1 MISSKELR
9 QKDLE
14 ITQNGYNI
22 AEVDALMAE
31 SAATI
36 DAYEKQSGDL
46 YHKLEVLAGKIEE
59 YRQEEDAIKTALV
72 TAQKMADKITK
83 ESNETASL
91 LISKSEETAKDTVA
105 NAKAESDK
113 IISSAREYSTNLI
126 AEKTQQAEE
135 ITNKAQDKANEVIA
149 SAKVVA
155 QDILDQA
162 KQISDDLI
170 AKSKA
175 EKEAYEILSNTI
187 KNDAKEFIEKVKSL
201 YNNELDALNSA
212 KLDKENADT
221 DAEEK
226 SIADI
231 DSEVSGLV
239 DEINEFTSFIPQPT
253 STKES
258 GDDAEDSEAEEF
270 ESLNDSEAE
279 ETETLQEVIAADD
292 AEDSEE
298 EIEYEREEDNK
309 EPSFDLNEIEYEEIT
324 DDDDEDDIT
333 VDDEKPVI
341 EEDDEPADPME
352 AVEAFSQNQITPIKS
367 DSPIPEISE
376 DADMEDDDDLFD
388 NSGELPF
395 EAYFNVNQQDVHND
409 KSQTISLIPPEDDE
423 DDEPQPKFK
432 GIFKKKK

>member
-212 KLDKENADT
+212 KLDKENDDT
-221 DAEEK
+221 ESEEK
-226 SIADI
+226 SIAEI

-239 DEINEFTSFIPQPT
+239 DEIEEFTSSIPQPI
-253 STKES
+253 SSEES
-258 GDDAEDSEAEEF
+258 DDDTEDAEAEE
-270 ESLNDSEAE
+270 A
-279 ETETLQEVIAADD
+279 ETLQEVIAPDD

-309 EPSFDLNEIEYEEIT
+309 EPAFDLNEIEYEEIT
-324 DDDDEDDIT
+324 DDEDDIT
-333 VDDEKPVI
+333 EDDEKPVI
-341 EEDDEPADPME
+341 EEDEPADPME

-409 KSQTISLIPPEDDE
+409 KSQTISLIPPEGDE

>member
-155 QDILDQA
+155 QDILEQA

-212 KLDKENADT
+212 KLDKENDDT
-221 DAEEK
+221 ESEEK
-226 SIADI
+226 SIAEI

-239 DEINEFTSFIPQPT
+239 DEIEEFTSSIPQPI
-253 STKES
+253 SSEES
-258 GDDAEDSEAEEF
+258 DEDTEDAEAEEA
-270 ESLNDSEAE
+270 EA
-279 ETETLQEVIAADD
+279 LQEVIAPDD

-309 EPSFDLNEIEYEEIT
+309 EPAFDLNEIEYEEIR
-324 DDDDEDDIT
+324 DDEDEDDIT
-333 VDDEKPVI
+333 EDDEKPVI

-409 KSQTISLIPPEDDE
+409 KSQTISLIPPEGDE

>member
-212 KLDKENADT
+212 KLDKENDDT
-221 DAEEK
+221 ESEEK
-226 SIADI
+226 SIAEI

-239 DEINEFTSFIPQPT
+239 DEIEEFTSSIPQPI
-253 STKES
+253 SSEES
-258 GDDAEDSEAEEF
+258 DDDTEDAEAEEADAF
-270 ESLNDSEAE
+270 
-279 ETETLQEVIAADD
+279 QEVIAPDD

-309 EPSFDLNEIEYEEIT
+309 EPAFDLNEIEYEEIT

-333 VDDEKPVI
+333 EDDEKPVI
-341 EEDDEPADPME
+341 EEEEPADPME

-409 KSQTISLIPPEDDE
+409 KSQTISLIPPEGDE

>member
-212 KLDKENADT
+212 KLDKENDDT
-221 DAEEK
+221 ESEEK
-226 SIADI
+226 SIAEI

-239 DEINEFTSFIPQPT
+239 DEIEEFTSSIPQPI
-253 STKES
+253 SSEES
-258 GDDAEDSEAEEF
+258 GDDTEDAEAEE
-270 ESLNDSEAE
+270 AE
-279 ETETLQEVIAADD
+279 TFQEVIAADD

-298 EIEYEREEDNK
+298 ETEYEREEDNK
-309 EPSFDLNEIEYEEIT
+309 EPAFDLNEIEYEEIT

-333 VDDEKPVI
+333 EDDEKPVI
-341 EEDDEPADPME
+341 EEDEPADPME

-409 KSQTISLIPPEDDE
+409 KSQTISLIPPEGDE

>member
-212 KLDKENADT
+212 KLDKENDDT
-221 DAEEK
+221 ESEEK
-226 SIADI
+226 SIAEI

-239 DEINEFTSFIPQPT
+239 DEIEEFTSSIPQPI
-253 STKES
+253 SSEES
-258 GDDAEDSEAEEF
+258 DDDTEDAEAEE
-270 ESLNDSEAE
+270 AE
-279 ETETLQEVIAADD
+279 DFQEVIAPDD

-309 EPSFDLNEIEYEEIT
+309 EPAFDLNEIEYEEIT
-324 DDDDEDDIT
+324 DDEDDIT
-333 VDDEKPVI
+333 EDDEKPVI

-409 KSQTISLIPPEDDE
+409 KSQTISLIPPEGDE

>member
-212 KLDKENADT
+212 KLDKEKDDT
-221 DAEEK
+221 ESEEK
-226 SIADI
+226 SIAEI

-239 DEINEFTSFIPQPT
+239 DEIEEFTSSIPQPL
-253 STKES
+253 SSEES
-258 GDDAEDSEAEEF
+258 DDDTEDA
-270 ESLNDSEAE
+270 EAE
-279 ETETLQEVIAADD
+279 ETEDLQEMIAADD

-309 EPSFDLNEIEYEEIT
+309 EPAFDLNEIEYEEIT
-324 DDDDEDDIT
+324 DDEDDIT
-333 VDDEKPVI
+333 EDDEKPVI
-341 EEDDEPADPME
+341 EEDEPADPME

-409 KSQTISLIPPEDDE
+409 KSQTISLIPPEGDE

>member
-212 KLDKENADT
+212 KLDKENDDT
-221 DAEEK
+221 ESEEK
-226 SIADI
+226 SIAEI

-239 DEINEFTSFIPQPT
+239 DEIEEFTSSIPQPL
-253 STKES
+253 SSEES
-258 GDDAEDSEAEEF
+258 DDDTEDAEAEE
-270 ESLNDSEAE
+270 AE
-279 ETETLQEVIAADD
+279 DLQEMIAADD

-309 EPSFDLNEIEYEEIT
+309 EPAFDLNEIEYEEIT

-333 VDDEKPVI
+333 EDDEKPVI
-341 EEDDEPADPME
+341 EEDEPADPME

-409 KSQTISLIPPEDDE
+409 KSQTISLIPPEGDE

>member
-212 KLDKENADT
+212 KLDKENDDT
-221 DAEEK
+221 ESEEK
-226 SIADI
+226 SIAEI

-239 DEINEFTSFIPQPT
+239 DEIEEFTSSIPQPI
-253 STKES
+253 SSEES
-258 GDDAEDSEAEEF
+258 DDDTEDAEAEE
-270 ESLNDSEAE
+270 AE
-279 ETETLQEVIAADD
+279 DLQEVIAPDD

-309 EPSFDLNEIEYEEIT
+309 EPAFDLNEIEYEEIT

-333 VDDEKPVI
+333 EDDEKPVI
-341 EEDDEPADPME
+341 EEDEPADPME

-376 DADMEDDDDLFD
+376 DADMEDDDDDLFD

-409 KSQTISLIPPEDDE
+409 KSQTISLIPPEGDE

>member
-135 ITNKAQDKANEVIA
+135 ITNKAQDRANEVIA

-212 KLDKENADT
+212 KLDKENDDT
-221 DAEEK
+221 ESEEK
-226 SIADI
+226 SIAEI

-239 DEINEFTSFIPQPT
+239 DEIEEFTSSIPQPI
-253 STKES
+253 SSEES
-258 GDDAEDSEAEEF
+258 DDDTEEAEAEE
-270 ESLNDSEAE
+270 A
-279 ETETLQEVIAADD
+279 ETLQEVIAPDD

-298 EIEYEREEDNK
+298 ETEYEREEDNK
-309 EPSFDLNEIEYEEIT
+309 EPAFDLNEIEYEEIT

-333 VDDEKPVI
+333 EDDEKPVI

-409 KSQTISLIPPEDDE
+409 KSQTISLIPPEGDE

>member
-212 KLDKENADT
+212 KLDKENDDT
-221 DAEEK
+221 ESEEK
-226 SIADI
+226 SIAEI

-239 DEINEFTSFIPQPT
+239 DEIEEFTSSIPQPI
-253 STKES
+253 SSEES
-258 GDDAEDSEAEEF
+258 DDDTEDAEAEEA
-270 ESLNDSEAE
+270 EA
-279 ETETLQEVIAADD
+279 LQEVIAPDD

-309 EPSFDLNEIEYEEIT
+309 EPAFDLNEIEYEEIT

-333 VDDEKPVI
+333 EDDEKPLI
-341 EEDDEPADPME
+341 EEDEPADPME

-409 KSQTISLIPPEDDE
+409 KSQTISLIPPEGDE

>member
-155 QDILDQA
+155 QDILEQA

-212 KLDKENADT
+212 KLDKENDDT
-221 DAEEK
+221 ESEEK
-226 SIADI
+226 SIAEI

-239 DEINEFTSFIPQPT
+239 DEIEEFTSSIPQPI
-253 STKES
+253 SSEES
-258 GDDAEDSEAEEF
+258 DDDTEDAEAEE
-270 ESLNDSEAE
+270 AE
-279 ETETLQEVIAADD
+279 TFQEVIAPDD

-298 EIEYEREEDNK
+298 ETEYEREEDNK
-309 EPSFDLNEIEYEEIT
+309 EPAFDLNEIEYEEIT
-324 DDDDEDDIT
+324 DDEDDIT
-333 VDDEKPVI
+333 EDDEKPVI
-341 EEDDEPADPME
+341 EEDEPADPME
-352 AVEAFSQNQITPIKS
+352 AVEAFSQNQITPIKT

-395 EAYFNVNQQDVHND
+395 EADLNVNQQDVHND
-409 KSQTISLIPPEDDE
+409 KSQTISLIPPEGDE

>member
-212 KLDKENADT
+212 KLDKENDDT
-221 DAEEK
+221 ESEEK
-226 SIADI
+226 SIAEI

-239 DEINEFTSFIPQPT
+239 DEIEEFTSSIPQPI
-253 STKES
+253 SSEES
-258 GDDAEDSEAEEF
+258 DDDTEDAEAEEA
-270 ESLNDSEAE
+270 EA
-279 ETETLQEVIAADD
+279 LQEVIAPDD

-309 EPSFDLNEIEYEEIT
+309 EPAFDLNEIEYEEIT

-333 VDDEKPVI
+333 EDDEKPVI

-409 KSQTISLIPPEDDE
+409 KSQIISLIPPEGDE

>member
-212 KLDKENADT
+212 KLDKENDDT
-221 DAEEK
+221 ESEEK
-226 SIADI
+226 SIAEI

-239 DEINEFTSFIPQPT
+239 DEIEEFTSSIPQPI
-253 STKES
+253 SSEES
-258 GDDAEDSEAEEF
+258 DDDTEDAEAEE
-270 ESLNDSEAE
+270 A
-279 ETETLQEVIAADD
+279 ETLQEVIASDD

-309 EPSFDLNEIEYEEIT
+309 EPAFDLNEIEYEEIT

-333 VDDEKPVI
+333 EDDEKPVI

-409 KSQTISLIPPEDDE
+409 KSQTISLIPPEGDE

>member
-1 MISSKELR
+1 MISSKELK

-212 KLDKENADT
+212 KLDKENDDT
-221 DAEEK
+221 ESEEK
-226 SIADI
+226 SIAEI
-231 DSEVSGLV
+231 DNEVSGLV
-239 DEINEFTSFIPQPT
+239 DEIEEFTSSIPQPI
-253 STKES
+253 SSEES
-258 GDDAEDSEAEEF
+258 DDDTENAETEEA
-270 ESLNDSEAE
+270 
-279 ETETLQEVIAADD
+279 ETLQEVVAADD

-309 EPSFDLNEIEYEEIT
+309 EPAFDLNEIEYEEIT
-324 DDDDEDDIT
+324 DDEDDIT
-333 VDDEKPVI
+333 EDDEKPVI
-341 EEDDEPADPME
+341 EEDEPADPME

-409 KSQTISLIPPEDDE
+409 KSQTISLIPPEGDE

>member
-212 KLDKENADT
+212 KLDKENDDT
-221 DAEEK
+221 ESEEK
-226 SIADI
+226 SIAEI

-239 DEINEFTSFIPQPT
+239 DEIEEFTSSIPQPI
-253 STKES
+253 SSEES
-258 GDDAEDSEAEEF
+258 DDDTEDAEAEEA
-270 ESLNDSEAE
+270 EA
-279 ETETLQEVIAADD
+279 LQEVIAADD

-309 EPSFDLNEIEYEEIT
+309 EPAFDLNEIEYEEIT

-333 VDDEKPVI
+333 EDDEKPVI
-341 EEDDEPADPME
+341 EEDEPADPME

-409 KSQTISLIPPEDDE
+409 KSQTISLIPPEGDE

>member
-155 QDILDQA
+155 QDILEQA

-212 KLDKENADT
+212 KLDKENDDT
-221 DAEEK
+221 ESEEK
-226 SIADI
+226 SIAEI

-239 DEINEFTSFIPQPT
+239 DEIEEFTSSIPQPI
-253 STKES
+253 SSEES
-258 GDDAEDSEAEEF
+258 DDDTEDAEAEEA
-270 ESLNDSEAE
+270 DD
-279 ETETLQEVIAADD
+279 LQEVIAPDD

-309 EPSFDLNEIEYEEIT
+309 EPAFDLNEIEYEEIT

-333 VDDEKPVI
+333 EDDEKPVI
-341 EEDDEPADPME
+341 EEEDEPADPME

-409 KSQTISLIPPEDDE
+409 KSQTISLIPPEGDE

>member
-187 KNDAKEFIEKVKSL
+187 KNDAKEFIEKIKNL

-212 KLDKENADT
+212 KLDKENDDT
-221 DAEEK
+221 ESEEK

-239 DEINEFTSFIPQPT
+239 DEIEEFTSSIPQPI
-253 STKES
+253 SSEES
-258 GDDAEDSEAEEF
+258 DDDTEDAEAEE
-270 ESLNDSEAE
+270 AE
-279 ETETLQEVIAADD
+279 DLQEVIAPDD

-309 EPSFDLNEIEYEEIT
+309 EPAFDLNEIEYEEIT

-333 VDDEKPVI
+333 EDDEKPVI
-341 EEDDEPADPME
+341 EEDEPADPME

-409 KSQTISLIPPEDDE
+409 KSQTISLIPPEGDE

>member
-212 KLDKENADT
+212 KLDKENDDT
-221 DAEEK
+221 ESEEK
-226 SIADI
+226 SIAEI

-239 DEINEFTSFIPQPT
+239 DEIEEFTSSIPQPI
-253 STKES
+253 SSEES
-258 GDDAEDSEAEEF
+258 GDDTEDAEAEE
-270 ESLNDSEAE
+270 AE
-279 ETETLQEVIAADD
+279 DFQEVIAPDD

-298 EIEYEREEDNK
+298 ETEYEREEDNK
-309 EPSFDLNEIEYEEIT
+309 EPAFDLNEIEYEEIT

-333 VDDEKPVI
+333 EDDEKPVI
-341 EEDDEPADPME
+341 EEDEPADPME

-409 KSQTISLIPPEDDE
+409 KSQTISLIPPEGDE

>member
-212 KLDKENADT
+212 KLDKENDDT
-221 DAEEK
+221 ESEEK
-226 SIADI
+226 SIAEI

-239 DEINEFTSFIPQPT
+239 DEIEEFTSSIPQPI
-253 STKES
+253 SSEES
-258 GDDAEDSEAEEF
+258 GDDTEDAEAEEA
-270 ESLNDSEAE
+270 EA
-279 ETETLQEVIAADD
+279 LQEVIAPDD

-309 EPSFDLNEIEYEEIT
+309 EPAFDLNEIEYEEIT

-333 VDDEKPVI
+333 EDDEKPVI

-409 KSQTISLIPPEDDE
+409 KSQTISLIPPEGDE

>member
-14 ITQNGYNI
+14 ITPNGYNI

-155 QDILDQA
+155 QDILEQA

-212 KLDKENADT
+212 KLDKENDDT
-221 DAEEK
+221 ESEEK
-226 SIADI
+226 SIAEI

-239 DEINEFTSFIPQPT
+239 DEIEEFTSSIPQPI
-253 STKES
+253 SSEES
-258 GDDAEDSEAEEF
+258 DDDTEDAEAEE
-270 ESLNDSEAE
+270 AE
-279 ETETLQEVIAADD
+279 DLQEVIAPDD

-309 EPSFDLNEIEYEEIT
+309 EPAFDLNEIEYEEIT

-333 VDDEKPVI
+333 IDDEKPVI
-341 EEDDEPADPME
+341 EEDEPADPME

-409 KSQTISLIPPEDDE
+409 KSQTISLIPPEGDE

>member
-212 KLDKENADT
+212 KLDKESDDT
-221 DAEEK
+221 ESEEK
-226 SIADI
+226 SIAEI

-239 DEINEFTSFIPQPT
+239 DEIEEFTSSIPQPI
-253 STKES
+253 SSEES
-258 GDDAEDSEAEEF
+258 GDDTEDAEAEEA
-270 ESLNDSEAE
+270 EA
-279 ETETLQEVIAADD
+279 LQEVIEPDD

-309 EPSFDLNEIEYEEIT
+309 EPAFDLNEIEYEEIT

-333 VDDEKPVI
+333 EDDEKPVI
-341 EEDDEPADPME
+341 EEDEPADPME

-409 KSQTISLIPPEDDE
+409 KSQTISLIPPEGDE

>member
-36 DAYEKQSGDL
+36 DAYEKQSSDL

-83 ESNETASL
+83 ESNEAAAL
-91 LISKSEETAKDTVA
+91 LISKSEETAKQAVA
-105 NAKAESDK
+105 NAKSESDK

-126 AEKTQQAEE
+126 SEKTEQADE
-135 ITNKAQDKANEVIA
+135 IIKKAQDKANEAIA

-170 AKSKA
+170 SKSKA

-187 KNDAKEFIEKVKSL
+187 KNDAKDFIEKIKSL
-201 YNNELDALNSA
+201 YNTELDALNGA
-212 KLDKENADT
+212 KLDTEDEVGE
-221 DAEEK
+221 DEEK
-226 SIADI
+226 NIAQI
-231 DSEVSGLV
+231 DSEVSSLL
-239 DEINEFTSFIPQPT
+239 DEIDDFTSSIPEPQPDT
-253 STKES
+253 
-258 GDDAEDSEAEEF
+258 AETEADEEPSQPEEEPEEPKASEAPQP
-270 ESLNDSEAE
+270 
-279 ETETLQEVIAADD
+279 QEQ
-292 AEDSEE
+292 EKPE
-298 EIEYEREEDNK
+298 

-324 DDDDEDDIT
+324 DDDEDDTLI
-333 VDDEKPVI
+333 DEEKPVI
-341 EEDDEPADPME
+341 EEDDEEEPADPME

-367 DSPIPEISE
+367 DSVIPQITE
-376 DADMEDDDDLFD
+376 DADMEDEDLFD

-409 KSQTISLIPPEDDE
+409 KTQTISLIPPDE
-423 DDEPQPKFK
+423 EEEEPQPKFK

>member
-212 KLDKENADT
+212 KLDKENDDT
-221 DAEEK
+221 ESEEK
-226 SIADI
+226 SIAEI

-239 DEINEFTSFIPQPT
+239 DEIEEFTSSIPQPI
-253 STKES
+253 SSEES
-258 GDDAEDSEAEEF
+258 DDDTEDAEAEE
-270 ESLNDSEAE
+270 AE
-279 ETETLQEVIAADD
+279 DLQEVIASDD

-298 EIEYEREEDNK
+298 ETEYEREEDNK
-309 EPSFDLNEIEYEEIT
+309 EPAFDLNEIEYEEIT

-333 VDDEKPVI
+333 EDDEKPVI
-341 EEDDEPADPME
+341 EEDEPADPME

-409 KSQTISLIPPEDDE
+409 KSQTISLIPPEGDE

>member
-22 AEVDALMAE
+22 AEVDALIAE

-155 QDILDQA
+155 QDILEQA

-212 KLDKENADT
+212 KLDKENDET
-221 DAEEK
+221 ESEEK
-226 SIADI
+226 SIAEI

-239 DEINEFTSFIPQPT
+239 DEIEEFTSSIPQPI
-253 STKES
+253 SSEES
-258 GDDAEDSEAEEF
+258 DDDTEDAEAEE
-270 ESLNDSEAE
+270 AE
-279 ETETLQEVIAADD
+279 TFQEVIAPDD

-298 EIEYEREEDNK
+298 DTEYEREEDNK
-309 EPSFDLNEIEYEEIT
+309 EPAFDLNEIEYEEIT
-324 DDDDEDDIT
+324 DDEDDIT
-333 VDDEKPVI
+333 EDDEKPVI
-341 EEDDEPADPME
+341 EEDEPADPME
-352 AVEAFSQNQITPIKS
+352 AVEAFSQNQITPIKT

-409 KSQTISLIPPEDDE
+409 KSQTISLIPPEGDE

>member
-212 KLDKENADT
+212 KLDKENDDT
-221 DAEEK
+221 ESEEK
-226 SIADI
+226 SIAEI
-231 DSEVSGLV
+231 DGEVSGLV
-239 DEINEFTSFIPQPT
+239 DEIEEFTSSIPQPI
-253 STKES
+253 SSEES
-258 GDDAEDSEAEEF
+258 DDDTEDAEAEE
-270 ESLNDSEAE
+270 A
-279 ETETLQEVIAADD
+279 ETLQEVIAPDD

-309 EPSFDLNEIEYEEIT
+309 EPAFDLNEIEYEEIT

-333 VDDEKPVI
+333 EDDEKPVI
-341 EEDDEPADPME
+341 EEDEPADPME

-409 KSQTISLIPPEDDE
+409 KSQTISLIPPEGDE

>member
-212 KLDKENADT
+212 KLDKENDDT
-221 DAEEK
+221 ESEEK
-226 SIADI
+226 SIAEI
-231 DSEVSGLV
+231 DGEVSGLV
-239 DEINEFTSFIPQPT
+239 DEIEEFTSSIPQPI
-253 STKES
+253 SSEES
-258 GDDAEDSEAEEF
+258 DDDTEDAEAEE
-270 ESLNDSEAE
+270 A
-279 ETETLQEVIAADD
+279 ETLQEVIAPDD

-298 EIEYEREEDNK
+298 ETEYEREEDNK
-309 EPSFDLNEIEYEEIT
+309 EPAFDLNEIEYEEIT

-333 VDDEKPVI
+333 EDDEKSVI

-409 KSQTISLIPPEDDE
+409 KSQTISLIPPEGDE

>member
-113 IISSAREYSTNLI
+113 IISSAREYSTKLI

-187 KNDAKEFIEKVKSL
+187 KNDAKEFIEKIKNL

-212 KLDKENADT
+212 KLDKENDDT
-221 DAEEK
+221 ESEEK

-239 DEINEFTSFIPQPT
+239 DEIEEFTSSIPQPI
-253 STKES
+253 SLEES
-258 GDDAEDSEAEEF
+258 DDDTEDAEVEEAE
-270 ESLNDSEAE
+270 D
-279 ETETLQEVIAADD
+279 LQEVIAPDD

-309 EPSFDLNEIEYEEIT
+309 EPAFDLNEIEYEEIT

-333 VDDEKPVI
+333 EDDEKPVI
-341 EEDDEPADPME
+341 EEDEPADPME

-367 DSPIPEISE
+367 DSPILEISE

-409 KSQTISLIPPEDDE
+409 KSQTISLIPPEGDE

>member
-212 KLDKENADT
+212 KLDKENDDT

-226 SIADI
+226 SIAEI

-239 DEINEFTSFIPQPT
+239 DEIEEFTSSIPQPI
-253 STKES
+253 SSEES
-258 GDDAEDSEAEEF
+258 DDDTEDAEAEE
-270 ESLNDSEAE
+270 A
-279 ETETLQEVIAADD
+279 ETLQEVVAADD

-298 EIEYEREEDNK
+298 ETEYEREEDNK
-309 EPSFDLNEIEYEEIT
+309 EPAFDLNEIEYEEIT

-333 VDDEKPVI
+333 EDDEKPVI
-341 EEDDEPADPME
+341 EEDEPADPME

-409 KSQTISLIPPEDDE
+409 KSQTISLIPPEGDE

>member
-212 KLDKENADT
+212 KLDKENDDT

-226 SIADI
+226 SIAEI

-239 DEINEFTSFIPQPT
+239 DEIEEFTSSIPQPI
-253 STKES
+253 SSEES
-258 GDDAEDSEAEEF
+258 DDDTEDAEAEEA
-270 ESLNDSEAE
+270 EA
-279 ETETLQEVIAADD
+279 LQEVIAADD

-298 EIEYEREEDNK
+298 ETEYEREEDNK
-309 EPSFDLNEIEYEEIT
+309 EPAFDLNEIEYEEIT

-333 VDDEKPVI
+333 EDDEKPVI

-409 KSQTISLIPPEDDE
+409 KSQTISLIPPEGDE

>member
-83 ESNETASL
+83 ESNETASF

-212 KLDKENADT
+212 KLDKENDDT
-221 DAEEK
+221 ESEEK
-226 SIADI
+226 SIAEI

-239 DEINEFTSFIPQPT
+239 DEIEEFTSSIPQPI
-253 STKES
+253 SSEES
-258 GDDAEDSEAEEF
+258 DDDTEDAEAEEF

-279 ETETLQEVIAADD
+279 EAEDLQEVIAADD

-309 EPSFDLNEIEYEEIT
+309 EPAFDLNEIEYEEIT

-333 VDDEKPVI
+333 EDDEKPVI
-341 EEDDEPADPME
+341 EDDEPADPME

-409 KSQTISLIPPEDDE
+409 KSQTISLIPPEGDE

>member
-212 KLDKENADT
+212 KLDKENDDT
-221 DAEEK
+221 ESEEK
-226 SIADI
+226 SIAEI

-239 DEINEFTSFIPQPT
+239 DEIEEFTSSIPQPI
-253 STKES
+253 SSEES
-258 GDDAEDSEAEEF
+258 GDDTEDAEAEE
-270 ESLNDSEAE
+270 A
-279 ETETLQEVIAADD
+279 ETLQEVVAADD

-309 EPSFDLNEIEYEEIT
+309 EPAFDLNEIEYEEIT

-333 VDDEKPVI
+333 EDDEKPVI
-341 EEDDEPADPME
+341 EEDEPADPME

-409 KSQTISLIPPEDDE
+409 KSQTISLIPPEGDE

>member
-226 SIADI
+226 SIAEI

-253 STKES
+253 STEES

-279 ETETLQEVIAADD
+279 ETETLQEVIAPDD

-298 EIEYEREEDNK
+298 ETEYEREEDNK

-324 DDDDEDDIT
+324 DDDDDDDIT

>member
-212 KLDKENADT
+212 KLDKENDDT
-221 DAEEK
+221 ESEEK
-226 SIADI
+226 SIAEI

-239 DEINEFTSFIPQPT
+239 DEIEEFTSSIPQPI
-253 STKES
+253 SSEES
-258 GDDAEDSEAEEF
+258 DDDTEDAEAEE
-270 ESLNDSEAE
+270 AE
-279 ETETLQEVIAADD
+279 DFQEVIAPDD

-309 EPSFDLNEIEYEEIT
+309 EPAFDLNEIEYEEIT

-333 VDDEKPVI
+333 EDDEKPVI

-395 EAYFNVNQQDVHND
+395 EAYFNVNQQDL
-409 KSQTISLIPPEDDE
+409 SLIH
-423 DDEPQPKFK
+423 
-432 GIFKKKK
+432 I

>member
-187 KNDAKEFIEKVKSL
+187 KNDAKEFIEKIKSL

-212 KLDKENADT
+212 KLDKENDDT
-221 DAEEK
+221 ESEEK
-226 SIADI
+226 SIAEI

-239 DEINEFTSFIPQPT
+239 DEIEEFTSSIPQPI
-253 STKES
+253 SSEES
-258 GDDAEDSEAEEF
+258 DDDAEDAEAEE
-270 ESLNDSEAE
+270 AE
-279 ETETLQEVIAADD
+279 DLQEVIAPDD

-309 EPSFDLNEIEYEEIT
+309 EPAFDLNEIEYEEIT
-324 DDDDEDDIT
+324 DEDDEDDIT
-333 VDDEKPVI
+333 EDDEKPVI
-341 EEDDEPADPME
+341 EEDEPADPME

-409 KSQTISLIPPEDDE
+409 KSQTISLIPPEGDE

>member
-91 LISKSEETAKDTVA
+91 LISKSEETAKDTVT

-212 KLDKENADT
+212 KLDKENDDT
-221 DAEEK
+221 ESEEK
-226 SIADI
+226 SIAEI

-239 DEINEFTSFIPQPT
+239 DEIEEFTSSIPQPI
-253 STKES
+253 SSEES
-258 GDDAEDSEAEEF
+258 DDDTEDAEDAEAE
-270 ESLNDSEAE
+270 D
-279 ETETLQEVIAADD
+279 LQEVVAADD

-309 EPSFDLNEIEYEEIT
+309 EPAFDLNEIEYEEIT

-333 VDDEKPVI
+333 EDDEKPVI
-341 EEDDEPADPME
+341 EDEPADPME

-409 KSQTISLIPPEDDE
+409 KSQTISLIPPEGDE

>member
-212 KLDKENADT
+212 KLDKENDDT
-221 DAEEK
+221 ESEEK
-226 SIADI
+226 SIAEI

-239 DEINEFTSFIPQPT
+239 DEIEEFTSSIPQPI
-253 STKES
+253 SSEES
-258 GDDAEDSEAEEF
+258 DDDTEDAEAEE
-270 ESLNDSEAE
+270 A
-279 ETETLQEVIAADD
+279 ETLQEVIAADD

-298 EIEYEREEDNK
+298 ETEYEREEDNK
-309 EPSFDLNEIEYEEIT
+309 EPAFDLNEIEYEEIT
-324 DDDDEDDIT
+324 DDEDDIT
-333 VDDEKPVI
+333 EDDEKPVI
-341 EEDDEPADPME
+341 EEDEPADPME

-409 KSQTISLIPPEDDE
+409 KSQTISLIPPEGDE

>member
-212 KLDKENADT
+212 KLDKENDDT
-221 DAEEK
+221 ESEEK
-226 SIADI
+226 SIAEI

-239 DEINEFTSFIPQPT
+239 DEIEEFTSSIPQPI
-253 STKES
+253 SSEES
-258 GDDAEDSEAEEF
+258 DDDTEDAEAEE
-270 ESLNDSEAE
+270 AE
-279 ETETLQEVIAADD
+279 DLQEVIAPDD

-298 EIEYEREEDNK
+298 ETEYEREEENK
-309 EPSFDLNEIEYEEIT
+309 EPAFDLNEIEYEEIT

-333 VDDEKPVI
+333 EDDEKPVI

-409 KSQTISLIPPEDDE
+409 KSQTISLIPPEGDE

>member
-105 NAKAESDK
+105 NAKTESDK

-126 AEKTQQAEE
+126 SEKTQQAEE

-212 KLDKENADT
+212 KLDKENDDT
-221 DAEEK
+221 ESEEK
-226 SIADI
+226 SIAEI

-239 DEINEFTSFIPQPT
+239 DEIEEFTSSIPQPI
-253 STKES
+253 SSEES
-258 GDDAEDSEAEEF
+258 DDDTEDAEAEE
-270 ESLNDSEAE
+270 A
-279 ETETLQEVIAADD
+279 ETLQEVIAPDD

-309 EPSFDLNEIEYEEIT
+309 EPAFDLNEIEYEEIT

-333 VDDEKPVI
+333 EDDEKPVI
-341 EEDDEPADPME
+341 EEDEPADPME

-376 DADMEDDDDLFD
+376 DADMEDDDDDLFD

-409 KSQTISLIPPEDDE
+409 KSQTISLIPPEGDD